1 VCTNEA
7 AGPWEE
13 GSPNPLERLRE
24 AGRSPV
30 KGVITTAAKKDDFR
44 YRLWRYDGAPG
55 ELIPLL
61 QSAQDH
67 FGYIPRRAISYIAEV
82 TGIPESEVYGVITFY
97 SQFRLQPMGKYVIR
111 ACAGTACHV
120 SGSSMI
126 IETIEDEL
134 GIEVGGT
141 TDDGL
146 FTLNTV
152 ACIGCCSLA
161 PVVMINEET
170 HGRLTPA
177 LLRKLLRGYRRRERS
192 AVKSGEAAGLPDQV

>member
-1 VCTNEA
+1 VA
-7 AGPWEE
+7 IQKEE
-13 GSPNPLERLRE
+13 NFS
-24 AGRSPV
+24 
-30 KGVITTAAKKDDFR
+30 

-67 FGYIPRRAISYIAEV
+67 FGYIPRKAISYISGV
-82 TGIPESEVYGVITFY
+82 TGIPESDIYGVITFY
-97 SQFRLQPMGKYVIR
+97 SQFRLRPMGKYVIK

-120 SGSSMI
+120 SDSKTI

-141 TDDGL
+141 TEDGL

-161 PVVMINEET
+161 PVIMINDDT

-177 LLRKLLRGYRRRERS
+177 SLRKLLRSYKRREKSSHGDKS
-192 AVKSGEAAGLPDQV
+192 AA

>member
-1 VCTNEA
+1 MEDLF
-7 AGPWEE
+7 G
-13 GSPNPLERLRE
+13 
-24 AGRSPV
+24 
-30 KGVITTAAKKDDFR
+30 

-67 FGYIPRRAISYIAEV
+67 FGYIPRRAISYISEV

-97 SQFRLQPMGKYVIR
+97 SQFRLQPMGKHVIR

-120 SGSSMI
+120 SGASMI
-126 IETIEDEL
+126 IDTIEDEL

-141 TDDGL
+141 TSDGL

-161 PVVMINEET
+161 PVIMIDDET

-177 LLRKLLRGYRRRERS
+177 SLRKLLREYKRRERR
-192 AVKSGEAAGLPDQV
+192 AGGQSSEVSCSTET

>member
-1 VCTNEA
+1 MLM
-7 AGPWEE
+7 E
-13 GSPNPLERLRE
+13 GVRTLATMEKNFS
-24 AGRSPV
+24 
-30 KGVITTAAKKDDFR
+30 

-67 FGYIPRRAISYIAEV
+67 FGYIPRRAISHISGV
-82 TGIPESEVYGVITFY
+82 TGIPESDIYGVITFY
-97 SQFRLQPMGKYVIR
+97 SQFRLLPMGKYVVR

-120 SGSSMI
+120 SGARMI

-134 GIEVGGT
+134 GIEVGDT
-141 TDDGL
+141 TEDGL

-161 PVVMINEET
+161 PVIMINDDT

-177 LLRKLLRGYRRRERS
+177 SLRKLLKEYRRKEREIS
-192 AVKSGEAAGLPDQV
+192 EAPAPKAGE

>member
-1 VCTNEA
+1 MRTNEA
-7 AGPWEE
+7 ADPSVE
-13 GSPNPLERLRE
+13 GSPNPLMCLRE

-30 KGVITTAAKKDDFR
+30 KGVIITAAKQDDFR

-141 TDDGL
+141 TGDGL

-161 PVVMINEET
+161 PVVMVNDET

-192 AVKSGEAAGLPDQV
+192 VGKSGEVAGCADKV

>member
-1 VCTNEA
+1 MTT
-7 AGPWEE
+7 
-13 GSPNPLERLRE
+13 
-24 AGRSPV
+24 AGRD
-30 KGVITTAAKKDDFR
+30 DDFS
-44 YRLWRYDGAPG
+44 YRLWQYDGAPG

-67 FGYIPRRAISYIAEV
+67 FGYIPRRAISYISGV
-82 TGIPESEVYGVITFY
+82 IGIPESEVYGVITFY
-97 SQFRLQPMGKYVIR
+97 SQFRLRPMGKYVIR

-120 SGSSMI
+120 SGSKMI

-134 GIEVGGT
+134 GVEVGET
-141 TDDGL
+141 TEDGL

-161 PVVMINEET
+161 PVIMINDDT

-177 LLRKLLRGYRRRERS
+177 SLRKLLRRYRRKEASSGKGAERP
-192 AVKSGEAAGLPDQV
+192 AGVDRA